1 MRIAG
6 DADHHRIDLKESPA
20 LSALA
25 EAGETSGAE
34 ANRRHAI
41 KAAEGVARRR
51 HCFTN
56 RTANVVVR
64 QWHRRPADRRAV
76 LVTQSLRAM
85 HRGGVIQPA
94 RPAVGDFH
102 DLVDAEEAARGLDRG
117 DPPPPKSRHPETQDR
132 EPKKA

>member
-1 MRIAG
+1 MQDNQSILVGGWVKGQTGVGKDDRGVGGAARKKIKQMRIAG

-56 RTANVVVR
+56 RTGNVVVR
-64 QWHRRPADRRAV
+64 QWHRPPAEQRAV
-76 LVTQSLRAM
+76 LLTPSLRAM
-85 HRGGVIQPA
+85 HRGAVIQPA
-94 RPAVGDFH
+94 APAV
-102 DLVDAEEAARGLDRG
+102 
-117 DPPPPKSRHPETQDR
+117 
-132 EPKKA
+132 